1 MAIAPLQLPGYAAP
15 QSLDFTSL
23 ANLGQVYKKAA
34 AEQGLREA
42 FAGGVPTDAAG
53 LSQLGARVG
62 EYNPQLGLSLA
73 QLGMNAGQ
81 REQDR
86 ERQARQDAHQLEREK
101 VTDANSAAYLRIA
114 QSNAARANEDKP
126 IIKEGTDPNTG
137 ATSFVRIN
145 PRTGELS
152 PLGLQPS
159 GSGTNPKS
167 PFNQALFKADAERVN
182 SYSEGAKL
190 AEEGTATLDTI
201 DNLRK
206 SAYTAPVIGPLAAK
220 LGHPATQAL
229 EASTNSLALDVAQKM
244 KGSLSDK
251 DIGFVKSQVPTAAT
265 GGAAG
270 EQASGAIRAGFERTK
285 QRAQF
290 YRTWA
295 EQNGNINGADAAW
308 SKYSQEN
315 PLTVEDKDALG
326 GRRFNPNYN
335 KDFSPY
341 LRISRQPQQTQG
353 ITQQQYEALPSGS
366 TCPAPDGT
374 QRIKP

>member
-1 MAIAPLQLPGYAAP
+1 MAELTVP
-15 QSLDFTSL
+15 QVDFSTLGNLGKIYNESRQDAVRQRTLAELGQGDKIDPRVLLASGDLSL
-23 ANLGQVYKKAA
+23 ANLGVQIQNRQQ
-34 AEQGLREA
+34 EQ
-42 FAGGVPTDAAG
+42 
-53 LSQLGARVG
+53 
-62 EYNPQLGLSLA
+62 
-73 QLGMNAGQ
+73 
-81 REQDR
+81 
-86 ERQARQDAHQLEREK
+86 ERQARLDQRQTGRDAVDDRFREESLRLQK
-101 VTDANSAAYLRIA
+101 AA
-114 QSNAARANEDKP
+114 AARASEDKFA
-126 IIKEGTDPNTG
+126 IKEVVDPNTG
-137 ATSFVRIN
+137 ATTLVRVKT
-145 PRTGELS
+145 TGGEGPI
-152 PLGLQPS
+152 PLGLPS
-159 GSGTNPKS
+159 SSASGTNPKS

-190 AEEGTATLDTI
+190 AEEGSATLDTI

-206 SAYTAPVIGPLAAK
+206 SAFTAPVIGPLAAR

-229 EASTNSLALDVAQKM
+229 EASTNSLALDVAKKM

-251 DIGFVKSQVPTAAT
+251 DIVFLKSQVPTAAT

-341 LRISRQPQQTQG
+341 LRSRQPQQTQG
-353 ITQQQYEALPSGS
+353 ITQQQYDALPSGS
-366 TCPAPDGT
+366 TFTAPDGT
-374 QRIKP
+374 QRVKP

>member
-1 MAIAPLQLPGYAAP
+1 MAVAPLQLPGYATP
-15 QSLDFTSL
+15 QSLDFSSL
-23 ANLGQVYKKAA
+23 ANLGQVYKKSADDA
-34 AEQGLREA
+34 LVKDTLANLGQGGQVDGTALLRS
-42 FAGGVPTDAAG
+42 GNLT
-53 LSQLGARVG
+53 
-62 EYNPQLGLSLA
+62 LA
-73 QLGMNAGQ
+73 QLGQNMLTRQ
-81 REQDR
+81 QEQ
-86 ERQARQDAHQLEREK
+86 ERQARLDQRQTGRDAVDDRFREESLSLQK
-101 VTDANSAAYLRIA
+101 AA
-114 QSNAARANEDKP
+114 AARASGDKFT
-126 IIKEGTDPNTG
+126 IKEVVDPNTG
-137 ATSFVRIN
+137 ATTLVRVKT
-145 PRTGELS
+145 TGGEGPI

-341 LRISRQPQQTQG
+341 LRSSRQPQQTQG

-366 TCPAPDGT
+366 TFPAPDGT

>member
-15 QSLDFTSL
+15 QTLDFSSL
-23 ANLGQVYKKAA
+23 ANLGQVYKQAA
-34 AEQGLREA
+34 ADTARRE
-42 FAGGVPTDAAG
+42 T
-53 LSQLGARVG
+53 
-62 EYNPQLGLSLA
+62 LA
-73 QLGMNAGQ
+73 QLGQGDKIDPRVLLASGDLSLANLGVQ
-81 REQDR
+81 IQNRQQDQ
-86 ERQARQDAHQLEREK
+86 ERQSKLDTRQLGRDAVDDRFREESLRLQK
-101 VTDANSAAYLRIA
+101 AA
-114 QSNAARANEDKP
+114 AARASEDKFT
-126 IIKEGTDPNTG
+126 IKEVVDPNTG
-137 ATSFVRIN
+137 ATTLVRVKT
-145 PRTGELS
+145 TGGEGPI

-341 LRISRQPQQTQG
+341 LRSSRQPQQTQG
-353 ITQQQYEALPSGS
+353 ITQQQYDALPSGS
-366 TCPAPDGT
+366 TFTAPDGT
-374 QRIKP
+374 QRVKP